1 MAASGRAAQQAALG
15 SPEALTALLERALS
29 GRLQA
34 RPARPS
40 YSPLFERAQGPPGR
54 ADCFWLC

>member
-1 MAASGRAAQQAALG
+1 MAASGRAAQLAALG

-34 RPARPS
+34 CTLNPKP
-40 YSPLFERAQGPPGR
+40 
-54 ADCFWLC
+54 